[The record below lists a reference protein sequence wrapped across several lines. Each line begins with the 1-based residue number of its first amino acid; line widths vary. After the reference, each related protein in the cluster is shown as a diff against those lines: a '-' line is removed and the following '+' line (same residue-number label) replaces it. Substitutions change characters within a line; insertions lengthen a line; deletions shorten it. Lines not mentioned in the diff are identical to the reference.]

1 MFAILLSL
9 KLDKTIDWSLW
20 YISAPLWAW
29 KAIVLLGGLI
39 GTLSYIRSSNGANG
53 GGRRRRQTSP
63 EAMIE
68 FKAMIIAVFIHL
80 FLLFFELFLCYQVE
94 MASSYSHKWLFT
106 FMPLFFLCP
115 LTIAACVWGF
125 KNDRSLEMEAII
137 ASNVLLFIFVALKLD
152 HIINWSW
159 KAVFVPLWVVMCLPG
174 VAALYYVVW
183 ALLFFRQPHYTADR
197 KSSLTYATLWL
208 LVVIPMIAFEVLLA
222 FRLDNNTSLSYMNIF
237 TPLHV
242 CLFTLMISSCGGRG
256 GNKWWFGMKTDFCSA
271 LLKCIPC
278 LTIYGNIYIGEK
290 QSESS
295 TGSGDSN
302 SDYNMGMDHRDD
314 FVLQQQTS
322 DTGTGRPY
330 SIIRMDIPD

>member
-1 MFAILLSL
+1 MDGKRLFIDCNPSKFVVFSSLFMFAILLSL
-9 KLDKTIDWSLW
+9 KLDHTIDWSLW
-20 YISAPLWAW
+20 YVSIPLWVW
-29 KAIVLLGGLI
+29 KGIVLLGGLV
-39 GTLSYIRSSNGANG
+39 GTFSYIRSNR
-53 GGRRRRQTSP
+53 GRAASA
-63 EAMIE
+63 EATVE
-68 FKAMIIAVFIHL
+68 FKAMIIAVLIHL
-80 FLLFFELFLCYQVE
+80 FLLFFEIFLCYQVE

-106 FMPLFFLCP
+106 FMPLFLLCP
-115 LTIAACVWGF
+115 LTIGACVWGF

-152 HIINWSW
+152 HIISWSW

-183 ALLFFRQPHYTADR
+183 ALLFFRQPHYT
-197 KSSLTYATLWL
+197 
-208 LVVIPMIAFEVLLA
+208 
-222 FRLDNNTSLSYMNIF
+222 SLSYMNIF

-256 GNKWWFGMKTDFCSA
+256 GNKWWFGMKSDFCSA

-295 TGSGDSN
+295 GDSG
-302 SDYNMGMDHRDD
+302 SDYNMGHLEHRDD
-314 FVLQQQTS
+314 YVLQEQQAA
-322 DTGTGRPY
+322 RPY